1 MLEKVDRYYTPGG
14 LHASVEGGAWGR
26 EEGASQTPYRVHR
39 VGGILVI
46 ISFSPLIFPALFC
59 CTWRIKWEMWGTSNL
74 VPGLYPFRRGPFFKS
89 PGDKAEAPLVSKK
102 YVWCSYG
109 KGNFRIIHR
118 GSVRDRTTWLLVKSN
133 LPIEPITR
141 IAGGPRPRYCAR
153 LVSLGSRGPSE
164 FLRSS
169 KPLVKQA

>member
-1 MLEKVDRYYTPGG
+1 MPVLKEGRGG
-14 LHASVEGGAWGR
+14 GRKGHLKHRTESTEWVE
-26 EEGASQTPYRVHR
+26 

-109 KGNFRIIHR
+109 KGNFRIMHR
-118 GSVRDRTTWLLVKSN
+118 GSGRDPTTWLLLKSN

-153 LVSLGSRGPSE
+153 LVRLGSRGPSE